1 MTNAGIRLSTQAICI
16 AALAAVSVWPAAAQA
31 PGLALLDRL
40 TPGQWELRD
49 HDGAPT
55 RRLCLK
61 SGRQFIQMRHS
72 GQACRRIAIENGAN
86 QVTVQFTCSSKGYGR
101 TSIRRE
107 NPSLVQI
114 EGQGI
119 ANGKPYE
126 FAAEA
131 RRIGAC

>member
-1 MTNAGIRLSTQAICI
+1 MIHTRMKLALQAACV
-16 AALAAVSVWPAAAQA
+16 AALATLGLWPVAAQA

-49 HDGAPT
+49 RSGAPT
-55 RRLCLK
+55 QRICVK
-61 SGRQFIQMRHS
+61 SGRQFIQLRHR
-72 GQACRRIAIENGAN
+72 GQSCKRIAIENSPN
-86 QVTVQFTCSSKGYGR
+86 QVTVQFTCRMKGYGR

-107 NPSLVQI
+107 SPSLVQI

-119 ANGKPYE
+119 SNKNHYE

-131 RRIGAC
+131 RRISGC